1 MPDLSTLTPVTTGS
15 GVMSVRSEQ
24 GYQKMTSTM
33 KTLLST
39 VAFGAVV
46 AGGAIAQTTTETN
59 ETAVPVQGGQ
69 VVVEQEDATVN
80 VTVPDPNVEVTQGQ
94 PVVTV
99 TQPQPEITVVVPEP
113 TVRVRQQA
121 PIITVEQAQPQ
132 ITVVI
137 PEPVVT
143 VMVPKP
149 QVDVETG
156 EPIIDL
162 DQPEPVVRF
171 IRPEPRITIQ
181 EAQPRIEF
189 QQGEA
194 QVNVTASEAADVSVT
209 QEDAQVNVEQGDS
222 ANVTVTSEEA
232 EVNVVDGGVADVQ
245 VEQMQARVV
254 MEDFKADAQGNMA
267 DEDRARYRE
276 SVRVLPIFDQNVEDL
291 IGRSVATEAG
301 EDVGEVDFIG
311 MRGQTLVAI
320 VGVGGFLGMGENEVA
335 VPLEKLIVRRNEL
348 IIPQLTQAQLEN
360 MPEYN
365 ENEVRILEPGIRLAE
380 ELGLD

>member
-1 MPDLSTLTPVTTGS
+1 MN
-15 GVMSVRSEQ
+15 
-24 GYQKMTSTM
+24 STM
-33 KTLLST
+33 KTLLGT

-46 AGGAIAQTTTETN
+46 AGGAFAQTTTETN
-59 ETAVPVQGGQ
+59 DTAVNVQGGQ

-162 DQPEPVVRF
+162 NQPEPVVRF

-194 QVNVTASEAADVSVT
+194 QVNVTSSAAAQIDVT
-209 QEDAQVNVEQGDS
+209 QEEAQVNVEQGDS
-222 ANVTVTSEEA
+222 ANVSVTNEEA
-232 EVNVVDGGVADVQ
+232 EVNVVGGGEADVQ
-245 VEQMQARVV
+245 IEQMQARVV
-254 MEDFKADAQGNMA
+254 MEDFNADEAGNMG
-267 DEDRARYRE
+267 DEDRARYQE
-276 SVRVLPIFDQNVEDL
+276 SVKVLPIFDRNVEDL
-291 IGRSVATEAG
+291 IGHSVATESG

-311 MRGQTLVAI
+311 VRGQTLVAI

-335 VPLEKLIVRRNEL
+335 IPLEKLIMRRDEL
-348 IIPQLTQAQLEN
+348 IVPQFTQAQLEN

>member
-1 MPDLSTLTPVTTGS
+1 
-15 GVMSVRSEQ
+15 
-24 GYQKMTSTM
+24 MTSTM
-33 KTLLST
+33 RNLLGT
-39 VAFGAVV
+39 VAFGAMA
-46 AGGAIAQTTTETN
+46 AGGAFAQSTTETN

-99 TQPQPEITVVVPEP
+99 EQPQPEITVVVPEP

-143 VMVPKP
+143 VMVPEP
-149 QVDVETG
+149 EVDVETG

-171 IRPEPRITIQ
+171 IRPEPKITIQ

-194 QVNVTASEAADVSVT
+194 EVNVTASDAAEINVT
-209 QEDAQVNVEQGDS
+209 QEDAQVNVEQGDNADVS
-222 ANVTVTSEEA
+222 VTSEEA
-232 EVNVVDGGVADVQ
+232 EVNIVDGGEADVE
-245 VEQMQARVV
+245 VEQLQARVV
-254 MEDFKADAQGNMA
+254 MEDFNADAQGNMS
-267 DEDRARYRE
+267 DEDRARYQD
-276 SVRVLPIFDQNVEDL
+276 SVRVLPIFDQKAEDL
-291 IGRSVATEAG
+291 IGRSVATESG

-320 VGVGGFLGMGENEVA
+320 IGVGGFLGMGENEVA

-348 IIPQLTQAQLEN
+348 IVPQFTQTQLEN

-365 ENEVRILEPGIRLAE
+365 ESEVRILEPGVRLAE

>member
-1 MPDLSTLTPVTTGS
+1 MPTP
-15 GVMSVRSEQ
+15 
-24 GYQKMTSTM
+24 M
-33 KTLLST
+33 KTLLNTAAIS
-39 VAFGAVV
+39 AFAASGAF
-46 AGGAIAQTTTETN
+46 AQTATTETDI
-59 ETAVPVQGGQ
+59 QGGQ

-80 VTVPDPNVEVTQGQ
+80 VSVPDPDIDVTQGQ

-99 TQPQPEITVVVPEP
+99 EQPQPEITVVVPEP
-113 TVRVRQQA
+113 TVKVRQQA

-149 QVDVETG
+149 KVDVETG

-171 IRPEPRITIQ
+171 VRPEPKITIQ
-181 EAQPRIEF
+181 EAQPRVQFE
-189 QQGEA
+189 QGEA
-194 QVNVTASEAADVSVT
+194 QVDVAEAQEADVNVT
-209 QEDAQVNVEQGDS
+209 QKDAQVNVEQGEG
-222 ANVTVTSEEA
+222 ANVSVSSEEP
-232 EVNVVDGGVADVQ
+232 EVNVVDGAEADVEI
-245 VEQMQARVV
+245 EQMQARVV
-254 MEDFKADAQGNMA
+254 MEDFNADEQGNMA
-267 DEDRARYRE
+267 DEDRARYQDT
-276 SVRVLPIFDQNVEDL
+276 VKALPIFDRNVEDL
-291 IGRSVATEAG
+291 MGHSVATESG

-311 MRGQTLVAI
+311 VRGQTIVAI

-335 VPLEKLIVRRNEL
+335 VPVEKLILRGDEL
-348 IIPQLTQAQLEN
+348 ILPEYTQSQLEN

-365 ENEVRILEPGIRLAE
+365 ESEVRILEPGVRLAE

>member
-1 MPDLSTLTPVTTGS
+1 
-15 GVMSVRSEQ
+15 
-24 GYQKMTSTM
+24 M
-33 KTLLST
+33 KILLST
-39 VAFGAVV
+39 VALSAVV
-46 AGGAIAQTTTETN
+46 AGSAFAQTTTDTN

-80 VTVPDPNVEVTQGQ
+80 VVVPDPNVEVTQGQ

-99 TQPQPEITVVVPEP
+99 QQPQPEITVVVPEP

-143 VMVPKP
+143 VMVPNP
-149 QVDVETG
+149 VVDVETG

-171 IRPEPRITIQ
+171 IRPEPKITIQ
-181 EAQPRIEF
+181 EAQPRVEF
-189 QQGEA
+189 EQGEA
-194 QVNVTASEAADVSVT
+194 QVNMTSAENAEINVT
-209 QEDAQVNVEQGDS
+209 QEDALVNVEQGDS
-222 ANVTVTSEEA
+222 ANISVTSEEP
-232 EVNVVDGGVADVQ
+232 EVNVVDGGEADVT

-254 MEDFKADAQGNMA
+254 LEDFNADAQGNMA
-267 DEDRARYRE
+267 DEDRARYQE
-276 SVRVLPIFDQNVEDL
+276 AVRMLPIFDQNAEDL
-291 IGRSVATEAG
+291 IGRSVATETG
-301 EDVGEVDFIG
+301 EDVGEVDFVG

-348 IIPQLTQAQLEN
+348 IVPQVTQTQLEN

-365 ENEVRILEPGIRLAE
+365 ESEVRILEPGVRLAE
-380 ELGLD
+380 QLGLD

>member
-1 MPDLSTLTPVTTGS
+1 MTLKMKSLLGTVAISAFAAS
-15 GVMSVRSEQ
+15 GV
-24 GYQKMTSTM
+24 Y
-33 KTLLST
+33 
-39 VAFGAVV
+39 
-46 AGGAIAQTTTETN
+46 AQTATTETD
-59 ETAVPVQGGQ
+59 VQGGQ

-80 VTVPDPNVEVTQGQ
+80 VTVPDPNVDVTQGQ

-99 TQPQPEITVVVPEP
+99 EQPQPEITVIVPEP

-149 QVDVETG
+149 KVDVETG

-171 IRPEPRITIQ
+171 IRPEPKITIQ
-181 EAQPRIEF
+181 EAQPRVEF

-194 QVNVTASEAADVSVT
+194 QVNVDAAQDPEVNVT
-209 QEDAQVNVEQGDS
+209 QEDAKVNVEQGES
-222 ANVTVTSEEA
+222 ANVSVTSEEP
-232 EVNVVDGGVADVQ
+232 EVNVVDGGEADVQ
-245 VEQMQARVV
+245 IEQMQARVV
-254 MEDFKADAQGNMA
+254 MEDFKADASGNMT
-267 DEDRARYRE
+267 DEDRVRYQE
-276 SVRVLPIFDQNVEDL
+276 SVKVLPIFDRNVEDL
-291 IGRSVATEAG
+291 VGHSVATETG

-311 MRGQTLVAI
+311 VRGQTLVAI

-335 VPLEKLIVRRNEL
+335 VPVEKLILRRDEL
-348 IIPQLTQAQLEN
+348 ILPEFTQSQLEN
-360 MPEYN
+360 MPEFN
-365 ENEVRILEPGIRLAE
+365 ESEVRILEPGVRLAE

>member
-1 MPDLSTLTPVTTGS
+1 MNSL
-15 GVMSVRSEQ
+15 
-24 GYQKMTSTM
+24 M
-33 KTLLST
+33 KTLLGS
-39 VAFGAVV
+39 VALGAIV
-46 AGGAIAQTTTETN
+46 AGGAIAQTTTDTDQ
-59 ETAVPVQGGQ
+59 TAVPVQGGQ

-99 TQPQPEITVVVPEP
+99 EQPQPEITVVVPEP

-149 QVDVETG
+149 EIDVETG

-181 EAQPRIEF
+181 EAQPRVEF
-189 QQGEA
+189 DQGEA
-194 QVNVTASEAADVSVT
+194 EVSVTEAADADVNVT
-209 QEDAQVNVEQGDS
+209 QEDAQVNVEQGDN
-222 ANVTVTSEEA
+222 ANVSVTSEEP
-232 EVNVVDGGVADVQ
+232 EVNVVGGGEADVEI
-245 VEQMQARVV
+245 EQMQARVV
-254 MEDFKADAQGNMA
+254 MEDFNADEQGNMA
-267 DEDRARYRE
+267 DEDRARYQE
-276 SVRVLPIFDQNVEDL
+276 AVRVLPIFDRKAEDL
-291 IGRSVATEAG
+291 IGRSVATETG

-320 VGVGGFLGMGENEVA
+320 IGVGGFLGMGENEVA
-335 VPLEKLIVRRNEL
+335 VPVEKLILRQDEL
-348 IIPQLTQAQLEN
+348 ILPEFTQSQLEN

-365 ENEVRILEPGIRLAE
+365 ENEVRVLDPGLRLAE
-380 ELGLD
+380 QLGLD

>member
-1 MPDLSTLTPVTTGS
+1 
-15 GVMSVRSEQ
+15 
-24 GYQKMTSTM
+24 M

-39 VAFGAVV
+39 VAIGAFT
-46 AGGAIAQTTTETN
+46 AGGVFAQSATGTDETT
-59 ETAVPVQGGQ
+59 VPVQGGQ

-99 TQPQPEITVVVPEP
+99 EQPQPEITVVVPEP

-149 QVDVETG
+149 QVDVDTG

-171 IRPEPRITIQ
+171 VRPEPKITIQ

-194 QVNVTASEAADVSVT
+194 SVNVTASEAAEVNVT
-209 QEDAQVNVEQGDS
+209 QEDAQVNVEQGDD
-222 ANVTVTSEEA
+222 ANVSVTSEEA
-232 EVNVVDGGVADVQ
+232 EVNVVDGGEADVQ

-254 MEDFKADAQGNMA
+254 LEDFNADAEGNMSE
-267 DEDRARYRE
+267 EDRSRYQE
-276 SVRVLPIFDQNVEDL
+276 SVKVLPIFDRTAEDL
-291 IGRSVATEAG
+291 IGRSVATETG

-311 MRGQTLVAI
+311 VRGQTLVAI
-320 VGVGGFLGMGENEVA
+320 VGVGGFLGMGENEIA
-335 VPLEKLIVRRNEL
+335 VPVEKLILRRDEL
-348 IIPQLTQAQLEN
+348 ILPEHTQSQLEN

-365 ENEVRILEPGIRLAE
+365 EAEVKVLEPGIRLAE
-380 ELGLD
+380 QLGLD

>member
-1 MPDLSTLTPVTTGS
+1 MKQPI
-15 GVMSVRSEQ
+15 
-24 GYQKMTSTM
+24 
-33 KTLLST
+33 KTLLGT
-39 VAFGAVV
+39 VAVSAFVASGALAQSNDKTEETVV
-46 AGGAIAQTTTETN
+46 QTE
-59 ETAVPVQGGQ
+59 GGQ

-99 TQPQPEITVVVPEP
+99 EQPQPEITVVVPEP

-132 ITVVI
+132 ITVRI

-181 EAQPRIEF
+181 EAQPRIEY
-189 QQGEA
+189 QKGEA
-194 QVNVTASEAADVSVT
+194 QVNISDAQEAQVDVT

-222 ANVTVTSEEA
+222 ANVSVTSEEP
-232 EVNVVDGGVADVQ
+232 EVNVVDGGEANVD

-254 MEDFKADAQGNMA
+254 MENFNADEAGNMSN
-267 DEDRARYRE
+267 EDRARYQE
-276 SVRVLPIFDQNVEDL
+276 SVKPLPIFNRRADDL
-291 IGRSVATEAG
+291 IGRSVATETG

-311 MRGQTLVAI
+311 VRGQTIVAI
-320 VGVGGFLGMGENEVA
+320 IGVGGFLGMGENEVA
-335 VPLEKLIVRRNEL
+335 VPVEKLILREDEL
-348 IIPQLTQAQLEN
+348 ILPEFTQSQLEN

-365 ENEVRILEPGIRLAE
+365 ENEVRVLDPGMRLAE
-380 ELGLD
+380 QLGLD

>member
-1 MPDLSTLTPVTTGS
+1 MN
-15 GVMSVRSEQ
+15 
-24 GYQKMTSTM
+24 STM
-33 KTLLST
+33 KILLST
-39 VAFGAVV
+39 VALSAVV
-46 AGGAIAQTTTETN
+46 AGSAFAQTTTDTN

-80 VTVPDPNVEVTQGQ
+80 VVVPDPNVEVTQGQ

-99 TQPQPEITVVVPEP
+99 QQPQPEITVVVPEP

-143 VMVPKP
+143 VMVPNP
-149 QVDVETG
+149 VVDVETG

-171 IRPEPRITIQ
+171 IRPEPKITIQ
-181 EAQPRIEF
+181 EAQPRVEF
-189 QQGEA
+189 EQGEA
-194 QVNVTASEAADVSVT
+194 QVNMTSAENAEINVT
-209 QEDAQVNVEQGDS
+209 QEDALVNVEQGDS
-222 ANVTVTSEEA
+222 ANISVTSEEP
-232 EVNVVDGGVADVQ
+232 EVNVVDGGEADVT

-254 MEDFKADAQGNMA
+254 LEDFNADAQGNMA
-267 DEDRARYRE
+267 DEDRARYQE
-276 SVRVLPIFDQNVEDL
+276 AVRMLPIFDQNAEDL
-291 IGRSVATEAG
+291 IGRSVATETG
-301 EDVGEVDFIG
+301 EDVGEVDFVG

-348 IIPQLTQAQLEN
+348 IVPQVTQTQLEN

-365 ENEVRILEPGIRLAE
+365 ESEVRILEPGVRLAE
-380 ELGLD
+380 QLGLD